1 MTLPAV
7 PIGGRLATGVLAIG
21 TRSAVSPSFPT
32 PSLPPIAVL
41 PIPSRPPMQIRR
53 INTDADADADAD
65 ADTDAGTG
73 AGTGTG
79 TGAAPDGL
87 ELEVAVLEDFG
98 DAVEEAIGVHSVDDA
113 MVVGERHVH
122 DRTNRHQVFA
132 LVLDDDHALLD
143 GA

>member
-41 PIPSRPPMQIRR
+41 PILSRPPMQIRR
-53 INTDADADADAD
+53 INTDADA
-65 ADTDAGTG
+65 
-73 AGTGTG
+73 GTG